1 MKKPLKVGVLKA
13 FTDFLIAQEPYAKW
27 KRGKKH
33 RTKLGIDEETFR
45 FILGLVDEKVRRIHG
60 KKIRTEH
67 TSYLTNENLLAL
79 LFNWLREYR
88 TKASLAIDF
97 NIPDTT
103 VQDYLRKLVDIVHDA
118 VQHFVCPPAR
128 IQRRIADGPF
138 AGACLFIDTYPVPLE
153 TRPGTKEDRKKYYWY
168 AGGRTQ
174 HWAIKLQMALGM
186 DGRVWNTK
194 AGPSSDKKLYK
205 SSTVPQILAR
215 DKCLRGV
222 GDTHYAKEAQMLAK
236 IKNPT
241 TKAQRE
247 YNKHFERIRSSI
259 EHTNEKVKD
268 FRILKGPYR
277 GDLID
282 LELIE
287 KAARI
292 ISASVNLESETHPIH
307 KNLDSYKN

>member
-103 VQDYLRKLVDIVHDA
+103 VQDYLRILYMMQSSSLYALRQEFNGELQMVRSQERVYLLILILFLLKLVRV
-118 VQHFVCPPAR
+118 
-128 IQRRIADGPF
+128 RRKIERSITGTLVEEHNIGPLNF
-138 AGACLFIDTYPVPLE
+138 KWHWERTEEY
-153 TRPGTKEDRKKYYWY
+153 GT
-168 AGGRTQ
+168 
-174 HWAIKLQMALGM
+174 
-186 DGRVWNTK
+186 
-194 AGPSSDKKLYK
+194 PSIFTIH
-205 SSTVPQILAR
+205 STTL
-215 DKCLRGV
+215 LW
-222 GDTHYAKEAQMLAK
+222 
-236 IKNPT
+236 
-241 TKAQRE
+241 
-247 YNKHFERIRSSI
+247 
-259 EHTNEKVKD
+259 
-268 FRILKGPYR
+268 
-277 GDLID
+277 
-282 LELIE
+282 
-287 KAARI
+287 
-292 ISASVNLESETHPIH
+292 
-307 KNLDSYKN
+307 